1 MQPVRILVADDHEVV
16 RRGVRSLLNSRT
28 DWEVCGEAVDG
39 REAVE
44 KAKELKPDVIVMDI
58 SMPRLNGLEAT
69 RVIRKEVP
77 QSEILIFSQHAAAE
91 MRPVALQAG
100 AQDYIAKSAIPN
112 DLLTAVESLS
122 QRVLVS
128 SSSQHHKAFD
138 QTKACA
144 EISSSE
150 LALQRLAQE
159 ERAWLA
165 AIVESSDDAIISKNL
180 DGI

>member
-100 AQDYIAKSAIPN
+100 AQEYIAKSAIPN

-122 QRVLVS
+122 RRV
-128 SSSQHHKAFD
+128 A
-138 QTKACA
+138 KACA

-180 DGI
+180 D

>member
-28 DWEVCGEAVDG
+28 DWEVCGEAADG
-39 REAVE
+39 KEAVE

-100 AQDYIAKSAIPN
+100 AKEYIAKSAISN

-122 QRVLVS
+122 QRVVVS
-128 SSSQHHKAFD
+128 GSSQHHRAFD
-138 QTKACA
+138 QAKACA
-144 EISSSE
+144 EIGSSVPVRG
-150 LALQRLAQE
+150 AR
-159 ERAWLA
+159 
-165 AIVESSDDAIISKNL
+165 KTY
-180 DGI
+180 